1 MKGRAITACA
11 VLIVMVLSLAA
22 TFVFPVKT
30 AYGSDDLTQKLS
42 ELDRLTKEIEEYKE
56 RISQAQTN
64 QKSVL
69 NELAQLENQLA
80 LSEKELAYIKASI
93 EYASAE
99 IDQTKAE
106 IAVLEERLA
115 VQKAAFDARLVSMY
129 KAGRTSYVDILLT
142 SRSLSDLMA
151 RLHYLKQLA
160 ADDTLLIESYTSDRL
175 ELVAKKD
182 SLEARLNQLVDL
194 QAAEE
199 EKRLTVVNRSMDREK
214 YLAEIHAEKARLEKA
229 LDEMEE
235 RSKALEKII
244 AEAQAAGKLPQRELS
259 MIWPVTGYWITSYY
273 GSRPHPVL
281 GYTRFHS
288 GIDYAADYNVPIKAA
303 ESGKVIVAGVD
314 PGGYGNYVIID
325 HGGGISTL
333 YGHANKLNVK
343 TGDVVVKGQTIALVG
358 STGISTGP
366 HLHFEVRVN
375 GQTTDPLQWL
385 P

>member
-129 KAGRTSYVDILLT
+129 KARRTSYVDILLT
-142 SRSLSDLMA
+142 SRSL
-151 RLHYLKQLA
+151 Q
-160 ADDTLLIESYTSDRL
+160 TL
-175 ELVAKKD
+175 
-182 SLEARLNQLVDL
+182 
-194 QAAEE
+194 
-199 EKRLTVVNRSMDREK
+199 
-214 YLAEIHAEKARLEKA
+214 
-229 LDEMEE
+229 
-235 RSKALEKII
+235 
-244 AEAQAAGKLPQRELS
+244 
-259 MIWPVTGYWITSYY
+259 WPGC
-273 GSRPHPVL
+273 
-281 GYTRFHS
+281 
-288 GIDYAADYNVPIKAA
+288 
-303 ESGKVIVAGVD
+303 
-314 PGGYGNYVIID
+314 
-325 HGGGISTL
+325 
-333 YGHANKLNVK
+333 
-343 TGDVVVKGQTIALVG
+343 
-358 STGISTGP
+358 
-366 HLHFEVRVN
+366 
-375 GQTTDPLQWL
+375 TTC
-385 P
+385 